1 MPKSVGA
8 AYSNALTNV
17 SAIGKMNSLGHRDN
31 DVGMLFESRSYV
43 SKELVHIEVS
53 LGKVNEVGSDSVYYS
68 SDCCRSGKPARITSH
83 DLNDGNR
90 LCGVY
95 RAVADDLL
103 HGGCD
108 IFSRRAKAGC
118 MVGNDKVI
126 VDGLGNTDD
135 PHLVI
140 VSLGILGKLCNGIHR
155 IVSAN
160 IEEVSDV
167 VFLEYLKEL
176 FVNLVALSYLR
187 KLLTARAK
195 RRRRCVFKL
204 CYKLVVLKKLG
215 KIYESFLKKSL
226 NAVLHSVK
234 SLDSATVNALLNAA
248 NNSRQGCIYRRS
260 RTTRLTNDRITNKH
274 FIFQH
279 SIILHINYY

>member
-1 MPKSVGA
+1 MSKRVDT
-8 AYSNALTNV
+8 AYSNTLTNV

-31 DVGMLFESRSYV
+31 NVGVLFERRSYV

-68 SDCCRSGKPARITSH
+68 SDCRRSGKPARITSH

-95 RAVADDLL
+95 RAVANDLL
-103 HGGCD
+103 HGRRD
-108 IFSRRAKAGC
+108 IFSRRSKSGRV
-118 MVGNDKVI
+118 VGNDKVV

-135 PHLVI
+135 SHLVI
-140 VSLGILGKLCNGIHR
+140 VSLRILGKLCNGIHR

-176 FVNLVALSYLR
+176 FVNLVALSDLR
-187 KLLTARAK
+187 KLLTARAE
-195 RRRRCVFKL
+195 RRRRCIFKL
-204 CYKLVVLKKLG
+204 CYELVVHKELRKVYK
-215 KIYESFLKKSL
+215 SFLKQSL

-234 SLDSATVNALLNAA
+234 SLDSTAVNTLLNAA
-248 NNSRQGCIYRRS
+248 YNTRQGSIYRRS

-274 FIFQH
+274 FIF
-279 SIILHINYY
+279 